1 MDRELAGLADYLGID
16 LPEVNPDERVSPE
29 MVLYNITD
37 GDIVKAEAVRHLPRE
52 RVYRWVLGAVAVQ
65 QRDKSK
71 RDQEREEEE
80 AAHLG
85 D

>member
-1 MDRELAGLADYLGID
+1 
-16 LPEVNPDERVSPE
+16 
-29 MVLYNITD
+29 MVLYNIT
-37 GDIVKAEAVRHLPRE
+37 GGNLVEAEAVRQLPR
-52 RVYRWVLGAVAVQ
+52 RTAYRWVLGAVAVQ